1 MIENI
6 FNRMSEY
13 DREHYL
19 VYIILFIFM
28 QIYHTLLLLYISE
41 IVRTVFN
48 GERLRFIN
56 LLLPHP
62 RMDCDQINYF

>member
-1 MIENI
+1 MIEI
-6 FNRMSEY
+6 LNRMSEY
-13 DREHYL
+13 DREHYQ
-19 VYIILFIFM
+19 VYCSVHADISYI
-28 QIYHTLLLLYISE
+28 LLLYISE
-41 IVRTVFN
+41 IVRTFN